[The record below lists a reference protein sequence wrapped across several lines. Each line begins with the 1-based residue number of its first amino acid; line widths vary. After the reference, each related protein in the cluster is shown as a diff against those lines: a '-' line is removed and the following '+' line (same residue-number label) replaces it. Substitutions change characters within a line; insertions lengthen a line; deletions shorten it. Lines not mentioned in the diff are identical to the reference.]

1 MPVYRLSSE
10 LIFPPPDLAMK
21 EGLLAVGGD
30 LSVSRLLLAYANGI
44 FPWYSSGEP
53 ILWWSPDPRLVLY
66 PGELTLSRRLN
77 RTLRQGRFQ
86 VTCDRAFEQVIRK
99 CASVPRSDQDGTW
112 ITEEMIFAYTELHRA
127 GFAHSIETWQN
138 SRLVGGI
145 YGVSL
150 GRCFFG
156 ESMFH
161 RVSDASTVALVSLV
175 RQVAEWHF
183 DLIDCQ
189 VTTNHLLRMGA
200 REISRDR
207 FLRQLNRSLKYPT
220 RRGKWIL
227 ENDDNVCGG
236 KK

>member
-10 LIFPPPDLAMK
+10 LVFPSAHLAME

-44 FPWYSSGEP
+44 FPWYSTGEP

-66 PGELTLSRRLN
+66 PDDLHISRRLN
-77 RTLRQGRFQ
+77 RTLRQNRFK
-86 VTCDRAFEQVIRK
+86 VTCDKAFEEVIRN
-99 CASVPRSDQDGTW
+99 CASVPRNDQGGTW
-112 ITEEMIFAYTELHRA
+112 ITGEMIDAYIALHRA
-127 GFAHSIETWQN
+127 GFAHSVETWQN
-138 SRLVGGI
+138 DRLVGGI

-161 RVSDASTVALVSLV
+161 QVSDASRVALVMLV
-175 RQVAEWHF
+175 RHVSRWRF

-189 VTTNHLLRMGA
+189 VTTDHMLRMGA

-207 FLRQLNRSLKYPT
+207 FLDQLDRSLKHPT
-220 RRGKWIL
+220 RRGKWAL
-227 ENDDNVCGG
+227 EKDNRGLRR
-236 KK
+236 